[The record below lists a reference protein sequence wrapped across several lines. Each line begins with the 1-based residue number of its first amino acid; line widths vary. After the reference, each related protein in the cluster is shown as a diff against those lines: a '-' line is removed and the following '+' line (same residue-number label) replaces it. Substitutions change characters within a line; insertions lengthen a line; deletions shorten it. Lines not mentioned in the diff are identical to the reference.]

1 MAQKYVKKFKAKLN
15 GKTIDEIMSKL
26 DYTISDFDSRIK
38 IVKEI
43 CEDEYFIEYF
53 DNYFKVSP
61 NTTDQTS
68 IDDNICNSLERV
80 ADYLLFSELG
90 KKEDEIVVLNY
101 SKQIRISK
109 IENTSIEQIQ
119 EDSDIEDIEP
129 RKDLNYK
136 KSIIQVIKKD
146 DLKKDN
152 YLKELQEIRD
162 EISQKNKIYKDN
174 LNSGDKAKENF
185 YISRKLNSIIKSI
198 DYSMTTYKDSVFGT
212 IYFKRVMPDSTDM
225 QDFMIDFKEIS
236 HIQALL
242 ECKPVPVLSNKWYS
256 YASFALEEM
265 LKNTKHKIKQEDLDI
280 LEIVRLSNDCTYNDI
295 LTYHGL
301 SKTHI
306 RRSLNR
312 IAKIINKHYLDICE
326 DLWYLN
332 MVKGTYKKCSKCGEV
347 KLISKFYVEK
357 KVADGLKA
365 ECKEC
370 SKK

>member
-1 MAQKYVKKFKAKLN
+1 MSQNYVRKFKAKLS

-26 DYTISDFDSRIK
+26 DYTITEFDSRIK

-43 CEDEYFIEYF
+43 CEDNYFVEYF

-61 NTTDQTS
+61 NTTDQIS
-68 IDDNICNSLERV
+68 MDDNICNSLERV
-80 ADYLLFSELG
+80 ADYLIFAEEVKENEVIVLNHSRQIEVK
-90 KKEDEIVVLNY
+90 KKETSLDYMNESDE
-101 SKQIRISK
+101 
-109 IENTSIEQIQ
+109 
-119 EDSDIEDIEP
+119 SDILESSNSS
-129 RKDLNYK
+129 NYK
-136 KSIIQVIKKD
+136 KSIKQVITAKD
-146 DLKKDN
+146 IKNNN
-152 YLKELQEIRD
+152 YLKELNDSKIKIEKLN
-162 EISQKNKIYKDN
+162 KNLKEKIKSDIN
-174 LNSGDKAKENF
+174 QKEN
-185 YISRKLNSIIKSI
+185 YYSSRKLNEMVKSI
-198 DYSMTTYKDSVFGT
+198 NYSMLIYKDSAFGT

-265 LKNTKHKIKQEDLDI
+265 LEKNKHKIKKEDLEI
-280 LEIVRLSNDCTYNDI
+280 LEIVRSCNDCTYNEI
-295 LTYHGL
+295 LIYHGL

-332 MVKGTYKKCSKCGEV
+332 MVKGTYKKCSKCGEI
-347 KLISKFYVEK
+347 KLISKFDVNGQIK
-357 KVADGLKA
+357 DGMHPY
-365 ECKEC
+365 CKEC
-370 SKK
+370 RSKK